1 MTVKITMTVYSEKN
15 LWKMPFW
22 PPHEMLLL
30 LTHYYDLLQMLLGT
44 TFKKFTNKVKKKN
57 GRWKF
62 QMPLSVGIWN
72 CSLFLWNFL
81 SALRYSIFLSI
92 LTHLS
97 YFHNHKST
105 GCQWLRFHTSTTGVM
120 SSVPCWGTKILHVA
134 GHG

>member
-57 GRWKF
+57 RKNN
-62 QMPLSVGIWN
+62 SI
-72 CSLFLWNFL
+72 
-81 SALRYSIFLSI
+81 SIFKKGYHDL
-92 LTHLS
+92 
-97 YFHNHKST
+97 F
-105 GCQWLRFHTSTTGVM
+105 
-120 SSVPCWGTKILHVA
+120 
-134 GHG
+134 